1 MQQLVVLRS
10 FVQQPLMVVLGVLA
24 GTGAAK
30 SGHGTWALG
39 GILTLL
45 LIYLGAAV
53 TSMATRSSKR
63 IDAGAERAAGA
74 FSPLD
79 RHQQ

>member
-1 MQQLVVLRS
+1 MIAGKRKERVVQQLVVVRS

-24 GTGAAK
+24 GAGAAK

-45 LIYLGAAV
+45 LIYFGFGAAV
-53 TSMATRSSKR
+53 TSMAVFKKN
-63 IDAGAERAAGA
+63 
-74 FSPLD
+74 
-79 RHQQ
+79 